1 MAAPVLTNPA
11 HAGVNPNQYSQ
22 GAQPSRQT
30 LTNIGPEQHP
40 TREDYDAA
48 VTPDE
53 QRRRKK
59 EVSTSL
65 DEAAAEKRK
74 VDREEREKDRRKRD
88 RIEKEK
94 EEAEKKK
101 QKEKE
106 AAEKKYQTRRK
117 HEIESLKQGLELP
130 KYGMSRISSGP
141 KQLASGNLLG
151 KGVNF
156 SGQLGQFNPGNIGSF
171 NRGKMKPRF
180 PKMTISAKGFQD
192 PFAGMKMFP
201 GSKRPGRKPKGS
213 LFSLGLF
220 RKR

>member
-1 MAAPVLTNPA
+1 MAGQVLTNPDPMGA
-11 HAGVNPNQYSQ
+11 NPNAYAS
-22 GAQPSRQT
+22 
-30 LTNIGPEQHP
+30 PEEVHP
-40 TREDYDAA
+40 NRADFTE
-48 VTPDE
+48 E
-53 QRRRKK
+53 QNLKKK
-59 EVSTSL
+59 EANEARL
-65 DEAAAEKRK
+65 EAAAEKRK
-74 VDREEREKDRRKRD
+74 VEREEREKERKKQDRL
-88 RIEKEK
+88 EKEK
-94 EEAEKKK
+94 EDDKKKK

-106 AAEKKYQTRRK
+106 AAEKKYQTLRK

-130 KYGMSRISSGP
+130 KYGMGRISSGP

>member
-1 MAAPVLTNPA
+1 MAEPVLVTPSSE
-11 HAGVNPNQYSQ
+11 P
-22 GAQPSRQT
+22 AQPEPPETTSQT
-30 LTNIGPEQHP
+30 ETAAEKRLK
-40 TREDYDAA
+40 TREQNQARL
-48 VTPDE
+48 E
-53 QRRRKK
+53 
-59 EVSTSL
+59 E
-65 DEAAAEKRK
+65 AAEKRK
-74 VDREEREKDRRKRD
+74 IEREAREEEREREKKKRD
-88 RIEKEK
+88 KAEREK

-101 QKEKE
+101 KKEIE
-106 AAEKKYQTRRK
+106 AQEKKYQPRRK
-117 HEIESLKQGLELP
+117 HELDSLKQGLELP
-130 KYGMSRISSGP
+130 KYGMGRISSGP

-171 NRGKMKPRF
+171 NRGKMRIRF